1 MDAPWGVCA
10 IERQYRDRRTSR
22 RLDHPKE
29 GSSMDEEVAWYVG
42 VDWASAAH
50 HVRLVD
56 AKGTARGE
64 RVVAHDG
71 AALAAL
77 ADWLLRTSGA
87 PARQI
92 HVAIEVPHGP
102 VVESLLERG
111 LRVYSINP
119 KQLDRFRDRFSPA
132 GAKDDSR
139 DAEVLASALRTD
151 RRCFREL
158 TALDPVVVELREWSR
173 IAEELTRERVR
184 LANRV
189 REQLWR
195 YYPQMLELDDDLA
208 APWLLALWRLAPTPD
223 KAARLRATTLQR
235 LLKQYRIRR
244 FDVAQ
249 VLACLKRPALSVAP
263 GTTEAASA
271 HVALLAKQLDLV
283 NRQIAEANDRLD
295 RLTDRLAAAEGD
307 GAGQPTEQ
315 RDVTILRSLPGVG
328 RIVLA
333 TLLAEASH
341 PLQHRDYHALRCL
354 AGAAPVTRRSG
365 KSMLVLMRRAVNDR
379 LRNALYHW
387 ARIAVQR
394 DHRSKLKYAALRA
407 RGHSHARALRSVG
420 DRLLASACAML
431 KTGTLFDPDRA
442 RHPADSPA

>member
-1 MDAPWGVCA
+1 MD
-10 IERQYRDRRTSR
+10 
-22 RLDHPKE
+22 KE
-29 GSSMDEEVAWYVG
+29 VDWYVG

-50 HVRLVD
+50 QVRLTD
-56 AKGTARGE
+56 AEGTTLGE

-71 AALAAL
+71 EALAAL
-77 ADWLLRTSGA
+77 ADWLLGTTGA
-87 PARQI
+87 PARRI
-92 HVAIEVPHGP
+92 LVAIEVPHGP

-151 RRCFREL
+151 RHCFREL
-158 TALDPVVVELREWSR
+158 TALDPLVVELREWSR

-189 REQLWR
+189 RDQLWR
-195 YYPQMLELDDDLA
+195 YYPQMLALGDDLA

-223 KAARLRATTLQR
+223 KAARLRPTTLER
-235 LLKQYRIRR
+235 LLKRYRIRR
-244 FDVAQ
+244 FDAAQ
-249 VLACLKRPALSVAP
+249 VLAGLRRPPLAVAP
-263 GTTEAASA
+263 GTTEAATA
-271 HVALLAKQLDLV
+271 HLALLAKQLDLV
-283 NRQIAEANDRLD
+283 NRQIAEANARLD
-295 RLTDRLAAAEGD
+295 RLTDRLAAPDGD
-307 GAGQPTEQ
+307 DAGQPAEQ
-315 RDVTILRSLPGVG
+315 RDVTILRSSPGVG

-365 KSMLVLMRRAVNDR
+365 KSTLVLMRRAVNVR

-420 DRLLASACAML
+420 DRLLAMACAML
-431 KTGTLFDPDRA
+431 RNRTAFDPARA
-442 RHPADSPA
+442 HHPAAKAA